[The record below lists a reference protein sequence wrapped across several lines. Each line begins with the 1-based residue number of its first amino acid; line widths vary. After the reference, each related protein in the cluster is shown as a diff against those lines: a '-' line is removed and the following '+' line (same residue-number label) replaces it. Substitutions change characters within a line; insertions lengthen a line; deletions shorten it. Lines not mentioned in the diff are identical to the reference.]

1 MHGKGVAQMAESPKY
16 NSVQEALNNPI
27 QSMPTVMKI
36 GGTTFEIYTHWNPD
50 GRQTMLEQLM
60 KLILN
65 ADMEQVAEDEEQV
78 A

>member
-1 MHGKGVAQMAESPKY
+1 MHGKEVVHMAESQKY
-16 NSVQEALNNPI
+16 DSVQGALNNPV
-27 QSMPTVMKI
+27 QSAPTVMKI
-36 GGTTFEIYTHWNPD
+36 GGTTFEIHTHWNPE

-65 ADMEQVAEDEEQV
+65 AEMEQAAEDADQV

>member
-1 MHGKGVAQMAESPKY
+1 MKGETVLTEKC
-16 NSVQEALNNPI
+16 NNTLADAPAY
-27 QSMPTVMKI
+27 PTGRSSTVIKI
-36 GGTTFEIYTHWNPD
+36 GGTTFEIHTHWNLD

-60 KLILN
+60 TLILN